1 MLHVLE
7 VLFGA
12 ELLSRRRWVFFVM
25 GIGILILPVLIMIY
39 IIDTLEGESFL
50 IPGLQIAVLLFS
62 SIICIGLAHSL
73 YKDIVN
79 FRSSL
84 WAILPQLLF
93 FLSLIMLALTLLWDT
108 GAIWFSAWGVL
119 FGATMILSGGL
130 TLTGSFV
137 KKNTDKAAS
146 FYGIFNIV
154 SGVVLVIPSPLSGK
168 LNIDFI
174 ASVVLIRVGVS
185 LLIAY
190 FTYRS
195 SNLTGNR
202 NSHFQKNLQAGLED
216 IQPES
221 ILTLWFWLPYENL
234 PQAFRVPIIS
244 RYWIAMSSSSGV
256 VSVGHVSCEVA
267 NQIYASIY
275 PMHDPV
281 EGRKGDGIVRR
292 IIDSCSNKAKLISG
306 FWADPEHDRIHRGT
320 PTHRIDIPITN
331 PSSLKSCWN
340 QYSQISDYHLVR
352 RNCAFTSILLLEAS
366 ISGVFRHK
374 NFLPTLLRL
383 MVNFQ
388 FWNMVHAYIRAQSTL
403 WSPGVA
409 LDYAHS
415 AAQLVKDH

>member
-12 ELLSRRRWVFFVM
+12 ELLSRLRWVFLAM
-25 GIGILILPVLIMIY
+25 GIGLLTFPALIMIY

-50 IPGLQIAVLLFS
+50 IPGLEHAVLLFS

-73 YKDIVN
+73 YKDIAN

-93 FLSLIMLALTLLWDT
+93 FLSLMMLTLTILWDM
-108 GAIWFSAWGVL
+108 GAQWFSAWGGL

-146 FYGIFNIV
+146 FYGIFNIA
-154 SGVVLVIPSPLSGK
+154 SGLVLVIPSPLSGK

-174 ASVVLIRVGVS
+174 AAVVLIRVGIT

-190 FTYRS
+190 FTYHPS
-195 SNLTGNR
+195 SLANNKKTR
-202 NSHFQKNLQAGLED
+202 IQKNSQAGLD
-216 IQPES
+216 IQAQS
-221 ILTLWFWLPYENL
+221 ILTLWFWLPYGNL
-234 PQAFRVPIIS
+234 PQALRVPIIS

-256 VSVGHVSCEVA
+256 VSVGHVSFEVA
-267 NQIYASIY
+267 NRIYASIY
-275 PMHDPV
+275 PKHDPV
-281 EGRKGDGIVRR
+281 EGRKGEGIVRR
-292 IIDSCSNKAKLISG
+292 IIDSCNNQAKLISG

-331 PSSLKSCWN
+331 PSSLQSYWD
-340 QYSQISDYHLVR
+340 QYSQTSDYHLVR
-352 RNCAFTSILLLEAS
+352 RNCALTSISLLEAS
-366 ISGVFRHK
+366 VSGVFRNR
-374 NFLPTLLRL
+374 NFILTLLRL
-383 MVNFQ
+383 MVSFQ
-388 FWNMVHAYIRAQSTL
+388 FWNMVHAYFRAQSTL

-415 AAQLVKDH
+415 AAYLVKQY